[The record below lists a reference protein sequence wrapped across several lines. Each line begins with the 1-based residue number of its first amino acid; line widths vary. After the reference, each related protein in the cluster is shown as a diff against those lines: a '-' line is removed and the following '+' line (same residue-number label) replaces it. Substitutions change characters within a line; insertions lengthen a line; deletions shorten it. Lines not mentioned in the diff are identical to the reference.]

1 MRTIP
6 STGLVI
12 GAVKVDTTAMAIPV
26 LAIIKTVVS
35 DSMLLVIHVN
45 HVSQLQLIAIIP
57 LPDHVVGHV
66 IRITTLLVVNVSL
79 IRKIVVLDNISLA
92 MSVIIVVPNQ
102 VIRFI
107 LKMVLVIGRANM
119 GTHVMEIL
127 VL

>member
-1 MRTIP
+1 VRTIP

-12 GAVKVDTTAMAIPV
+12 GAVKVDTIVMAIPV
-26 LAIIKTVVS
+26 LAIIKTVAS
-35 DSMLLVIHVN
+35 DSMLLVIHAN
-45 HVSQLQLIAIIP
+45 HVSRLQLIAIIQ

-66 IRITTLLVVNVSL
+66 IPIITLLVVNVSL